1 MRFFNNKPSRA
12 VNPGRMEDNMYNIYM
27 QAGLTVYIF
36 ASFDNYDDALEFCEL
51 YNWEYI
57 DENGFQWSLDL
68 DAM

>member
-1 MRFFNNKPSRA
+1 MGK
-12 VNPGRMEDNMYNIYM
+12 MYNIYM
-27 QAGLTVYIF
+27 QAGLTVYVF

>member
-1 MRFFNNKPSRA
+1 
-12 VNPGRMEDNMYNIYM
+12 MYNIYM
-27 QAGLTVYIF
+27 QAGTTVYIF
-36 ASFDNYDDALEFCEL
+36 ASFDNYDDAFEFCEL